1 MNTIN
6 LPWAGTASVSPTVPS
21 TKLKSHG
28 NFSYTVTLWH
38 RTFAEDSMTCIII
51 HGISEWKV
59 WGRYSLPL
67 VQTPQTVSQGW
78 LDVGM
83 LKKSSSLSVQTG
95 STSRSWHENK
105 LVIKLILCHDFP
117 CLLLTCLTLTYHFF
131 ISPLSSPRFQIHTYI
146 VPFWMLL
153 PFLFYKNHEGN
164 TRNFGLVPLILY
176 SLDLLLHNY
185 LKDLEFWLG

>member
-6 LPWAGTASVSPTVPS
+6 LPWAGTASVSPTAPS

-51 HGISEWKV
+51 NGISEWKV
-59 WGRYSLPL
+59 LGRCSLPL

-131 ISPLSSPRFQIHTYI
+131 QSFKFSLLSDSHLYCPFQDAFAF
-146 VPFWMLL
+146 P
-153 PFLFYKNHEGN
+153 
-164 TRNFGLVPLILY
+164 ILQ
-176 SLDLLLHNY
+176 
-185 LKDLEFWLG
+185 EP